1 MTKHT
6 NDLENEPSGDPSEE
20 YVHGRDG
27 TDPDNGRAGPGDRDD
42 YMDVAAKPVEKGP
55 EQADHSRASNA
66 ERYSQYNSPAVDVSE
81 RPLKS

>member
-20 YVHGRDG
+20 YVHGCDG
-27 TDPDNGRAGPGDRDD
+27 TDPDKGRAGPGDRDD

-55 EQADHSRASNA
+55 EQADHSRARMQNA
-66 ERYSQYNSPAVDVSE
+66 TVNTTHRLSTFLSGH
-81 RPLKS
+81 